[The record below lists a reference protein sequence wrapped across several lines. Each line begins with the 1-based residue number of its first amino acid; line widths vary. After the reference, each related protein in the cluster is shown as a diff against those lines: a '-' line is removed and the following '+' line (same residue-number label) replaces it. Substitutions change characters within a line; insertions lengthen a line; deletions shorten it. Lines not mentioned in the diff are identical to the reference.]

1 VVRYILPKDME
12 LTSPTLNTLK
22 INSKKGYLLVDP
34 DTSEDAKIVIL
45 SDGNNKNI
53 TQTNENLVIYGP
65 GDFEASGVL
74 IKGTRNDSETI
85 YSIDT
90 GEGRILLAL
99 STSISK
105 LAGEEEYDAVVVKA
119 ITPVEE
125 ALLSSLSAKFVIVY
139 GDVANVPEAIRNN
152 KSTKLNLKKKDDFEN
167 NIVYL
172 EKK

>member
-1 VVRYILPKDME
+1 M
-12 LTSPTLNTLK
+12 
-22 INSKKGYLLVDP
+22 LVDP
-34 DTSEDAKIVIL
+34 DSSEDAKIIIL
-45 SDGNNKNI
+45 SDGNDKNI
-53 TQTNENLVIYGP
+53 TQTDDNLVIYGP

-74 IKGTRNDSETI
+74 IKGTRNDSETV

-99 STSISK
+99 STSVTK

-119 ITPVEE
+119 VASVEE
-125 ALLSSLSAKFVIVY
+125 ALLSALSAKLVVVY
-139 GDVANVPEAIRNN
+139 GDAANVPEIIRNN
-152 KSTKLNLKKKDDFEN
+152 KTSKLNLKKKDELES